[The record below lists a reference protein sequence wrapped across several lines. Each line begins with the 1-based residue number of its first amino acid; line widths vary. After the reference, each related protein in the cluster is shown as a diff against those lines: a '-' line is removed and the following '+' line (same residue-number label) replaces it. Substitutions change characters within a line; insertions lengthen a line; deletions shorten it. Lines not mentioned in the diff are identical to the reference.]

1 LIRFNK
7 YKKGFLAAFFFF
19 FIDIILFCYSKI
31 TNFNSTY
38 KFGVDFGSGK
48 SILLSL
54 LFLLGYCLIFGIYRK
69 SIKTNKGL
77 FYRIKNNFL
86 NKL

>member
-1 LIRFNK
+1 M
-7 YKKGFLAAFFFF
+7 
-19 FIDIILFCYSKI
+19 DE
-31 TNFNSTY
+31 
-38 KFGVDFGSGK
+38 FGVDFGSSK

-54 LFLLGYCLIFGIYRK
+54 LFLLGYCLIFGIHRE

-86 NKL
+86 NK